1 MIIPK
6 HKQDTRIDQKIQ
18 VIGPSLLEAANL
30 TVWHEY
36 DCVKVDF
43 GAGHVL
49 TVDYPTAI
57 KLSQLLRV
65 HGKQAKK
72 FAGDQSKGWNTEASI
87 LTDAEQNY
95 KRGWDKPIT

>member
-6 HKQDTRIDQKIQ
+6 HKQDPRVNQKIQ
-18 VIGPSLLEAANL
+18 VIGPSLLEAAKM
-30 TVWHEY
+30 VVSHEF
-36 DCVKVDF
+36 DCVKLDL
-43 GAGHVL
+43 GGHTL
-49 TVDYPTAI
+49 TLDYPTAI

-72 FAGDQSKGWNTEASI
+72 FAGDAATNWSTEASI

-95 KRGWDKPIT
+95 KRGW

>member
-6 HKQDTRIDQKIQ
+6 HKQDPRINQKIQ
-18 VIGPSLLEAANL
+18 VIGPSLLEAAKL
-30 TVWHEY
+30 IVWHEY
-36 DCVKVDF
+36 DCVKIDF
-43 GAGHVL
+43 GAGHIL

-57 KLSQLLRV
+57 KLSQLLRQ

-72 FAGDQSKGWNTEASI
+72 FAGDSSKSWLAEAI
-87 LTDAEQNY
+87 LTDGEQNY